1 MAAQTLDTVSTIDEI
16 VGEVNSSV
24 SNMTECLT
32 TIMEFLEQTV
42 LGDYEH
48 FAQVGEQYHADADTF
63 QQIMQQT
70 KEAVDALEQHIGEI
84 SSTVS
89 EINSM
94 VEQSTDGISGIAEK
108 SGSTQNLV
116 TEGYDKLQE
125 CTQSVNVIRD
135 FVAQFHLD

>member
-1 MAAQTLDTVSTIDEI
+1 M
-16 VGEVNSSV
+16 
-24 SNMTECLT
+24 
-32 TIMEFLEQTV
+32 
-42 LGDYEH
+42 
-48 FAQVGEQYHADADTF
+48 GEQYHADADTF

-84 SSTVS
+84 SSTIS

-125 CTQSVNVIRD
+125 CTQSVNVIRE
-135 FVAQFHLD
+135 FCRAVPFGLEKEILHRKRGNYMKKH

>member
-1 MAAQTLDTVSTIDEI
+1 
-16 VGEVNSSV
+16 
-24 SNMTECLT
+24 
-32 TIMEFLEQTV
+32 MEFLEQTV

-108 SGSTQNLV
+108 SGSTPEPCNRGLRQAAGVHTVRQCDPGFCRAVSFGLIIV
-116 TEGYDKLQE
+116 
-125 CTQSVNVIRD
+125 RR
-135 FVAQFHLD
+135 

>member
-1 MAAQTLDTVSTIDEI
+1 
-16 VGEVNSSV
+16 
-24 SNMTECLT
+24 MTECLT

-89 EINSM
+89 EINSWWNSPQM
-94 VEQSTDGISGIAEK
+94 ESAVLPRNPAVRRT
-108 SGSTQNLV
+108 L
-116 TEGYDKLQE
+116 
-125 CTQSVNVIRD
+125 
-135 FVAQFHLD
+135 